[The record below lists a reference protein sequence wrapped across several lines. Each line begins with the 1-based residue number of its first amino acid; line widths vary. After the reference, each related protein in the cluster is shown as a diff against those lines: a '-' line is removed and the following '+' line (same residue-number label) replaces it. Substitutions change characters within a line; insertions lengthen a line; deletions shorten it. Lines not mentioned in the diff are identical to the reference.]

1 MKARHLGGRS
11 ARDAVMLV
19 DNAVVNIRAVVV

>member
-1 MKARHLGGRS
+1 MKARHVGERS
-11 ARDAVMLV
+11 ARDAAMLV